1 MSEAHRAEQLVSTG
15 WALYQAGN
23 RRGALRDFRAALAID
38 PDSIAGLVGLSQ
50 AQIALGSFAEAGDT
64 ANRLLEIQPG
74 LAQAHRIKGEVMRR
88 QRKLGPAQK
97 YFEESIRLN
106 PDEAL
111 GYHYLA
117 VVQFEQKQYARAL
130 KTVEEGRRIA
140 PWYGVMAAQ
149 KALILLHLKGPKA
162 AEPFADEALRLS
174 PDETYVMTE
183 AARIAL
189 MRGKLQKAHDLLEV
203 VLRRDANDEDAISL
217 FLLTEPDRYR
227 LLRAN
232 AQFRYWRKDNGAFGW
247 AVWLIVWALLFAVL
261 ILAALGGRVP
271 AFLVALAYQLFW
283 RFQYSG
289 HRKRVRAH
297 FAQTQLKPGF

>member
-1 MSEAHRAEQLVSTG
+1 MSETERPERLVTTG

-38 PDSIAGLVGLSQ
+38 PDNPEAMVGLSQ
-50 AQIALGSFAEAGDT
+50 AQIALNQLTDAGAT
-64 ANRLLEIQPG
+64 ADRLLQLAPEM
-74 LAQAHRIKGEVMRR
+74 AQAHRIRGEVLRR
-88 QRKLGPAQK
+88 QRKLAPAQK
-97 YFEESIRLN
+97 YVEESIRLN

-117 VVQFEQKQYARAL
+117 VIQFEQKHYARAL
-130 KTVEEGRRIA
+130 KTVEQGRRVA
-140 PWYGVMAAQ
+140 PWYGVLAAQ
-149 KALILLHLKGPKA
+149 KALILLHYKGPKA

-183 AARIAL
+183 AARVAL
-189 MRGKLQKAHDLLEV
+189 MRGKLEKAHDLLEV

-217 FLLTEPDRYR
+217 FLLTEPNRYR

-232 AQFRYWRKDNGAFGW
+232 AQFQFWRKGYGVVGWLAWLLVW
-247 AVWLIVWALLFAVL
+247 AVLFAVL
-261 ILAALGGRVP
+261 IVVALAGRVP
-271 AFLVALAYQLFW
+271 AFVVAVAYQLFW
-283 RFQYSG
+283 RLQYAG

-297 FAQTQLKPGF
+297 FTQAQLKPGY